1 MIGEVGLAV
10 ALFTGT
16 LALYEGFRALQ
27 ARARAQRAWL
37 NPLVLTIVCVGLA
50 LRTLHVPLATYREA
64 TRPLSWLVG
73 PSVVALAY
81 VLDARLDELR
91 DRARA
96 VLVSLTLGAVSGAFT
111 AVLVARAL
119 GASRVVVA
127 SLAPKSATT
136 AIAAPVAARL
146 GGDASLAAVV
156 VVLVGVVGA
165 LIGPALLR
173 ALGVRDRHA
182 FGLAMGAAA
191 HIVGTARAREEGA
204 AEEGASA
211 AAMVIHGVLTAV
223 LAWVAVRVAGP

>member
-1 MIGEVGLAV
+1 MIGDVALAV
-10 ALFTGT
+10 ALFTAT
-16 LALYEGFRALQ
+16 LVVYEGFRALQ
-27 ARARAQRAWL
+27 ARARRAWL
-37 NPLVLTIVCVGLA
+37 NPLLLTFVTVGLA
-50 LRTLHVPLATYREA
+50 LRALHVPLAVYREA

-91 DRARA
+91 ARARA
-96 VLVSLTLGAVSGAFT
+96 VAASLSLGAVSGAFT
-111 AVLVARAL
+111 AVLVARGL
-119 GASRVVVA
+119 GASRVVIA

-146 GGDASLAAVV
+146 GGDPSLAAVV
-156 VVLVGVVGA
+156 VVLVGVLGA

-191 HIVGTARAREEGA
+191 HIVGTARARDEGDT
-204 AEEGASA
+204 EEGASA
-211 AAMVIHGVLTAV
+211 AAMVVHGVLTAL